1 MPQPALSR
9 TNRGERRVTEQICA
23 EMVANVFSVAVTEGD
38 QVDAGAT
45 LLVLE
50 SMKMEIPV
58 LCENGGT
65 VTEVKVGP
73 GDVVQEGDVLVV
85 VT

>member
-1 MPQPALSR
+1 MA
-9 TNRGERRVTEQICA
+9 TEVCA
-23 EMVANVFSVAVTEGD
+23 EMVANVVSIVVAADDEVAAGD
-38 QVDAGAT
+38 T

-58 LCENGGT
+58 LAENGGT
-65 VTEVKVGP
+65 VAEIRVTE

-85 VT
+85 LA

>member
-1 MPQPALSR
+1 MAEMVS
-9 TNRGERRVTEQICA
+9 A
-23 EMVANVFSVAVTEGD
+23 EMVANVHSVTVSVGD
-38 QVDAGAT
+38 EVDAGAT

-58 LCENGGT
+58 LCEDGGL
-65 VTEVKVGP
+65 VSDVKVGP

-85 VT
+85 IS

>member
-1 MPQPALSR
+1 VA
-9 TNRGERRVTEQICA
+9 TEVCA
-23 EMVANVFSVAVTEGD
+23 EMVANVVSIVVAASDEVVAGD
-38 QVDAGAT
+38 T

-58 LCENGGT
+58 LAESGGT
-65 VTEVKVGP
+65 VSEIRVTE

-85 VT
+85 LA

>member
-1 MPQPALSR
+1 MA
-9 TNRGERRVTEQICA
+9 TEVCA
-23 EMVANVFSVAVTEGD
+23 EMVANVVSIVVAAADEVAAGD
-38 QVDAGAT
+38 T

-58 LCENGGT
+58 LAENGGT
-65 VTEVKVGP
+65 VAEIRVTE

-85 VT
+85 LT

>member
-1 MPQPALSR
+1 
-9 TNRGERRVTEQICA
+9 VTEQICA
-23 EMVANVFSVAVTEGD
+23 EMVANVFSVSVTEGD
-38 QVDAGAT
+38 QVEAGAT

-65 VTEVKVGP
+65 VSEVKVQP

>member
-1 MPQPALSR
+1 MA
-9 TNRGERRVTEQICA
+9 EHIYA
-23 EMVANVFSVAVTEGD
+23 EMVANVFAVEVAEGD
-38 QVDAGAT
+38 VVEPGET

-58 LCENGGT
+58 LCEAGGT
-65 VTEVKVGP
+65 VMEVKVQP
-73 GDVVQEGDVLVV
+73 GDVVQEGDVMVV